1 MKTTQQY
8 KELHNV
14 EIMKEK
20 QNESDDTR
28 IYEILSK
35 YSTWFMKNNIEE
47 FQMFSKFW
55 NKKNPGPQ
63 TTGPIHDPATLCA
76 GHVAGGD

>member
-1 MKTTQQY
+1 MKATRQY
-8 KELHNV
+8 KEIHNV

-20 QNESDDTR
+20 QNESDDAR

-35 YSTWFMKNNIEE
+35 YSIWFIKNNIEE

-55 NKKNPGPQ
+55 NQ
-63 TTGPIHDPATLCA
+63 QYTTNYRSL
-76 GHVAGGD
+76 

>member
-1 MKTTQQY
+1 MKATQQY

-20 QNESDDTR
+20 QNELDDTR

-55 NKKNPGPQ
+55 NQ
-63 TTGPIHDPATLCA
+63 QYTTNYRSLSTNYLQQE
-76 GHVAGGD
+76 

>member
-1 MKTTQQY
+1 MKATQQY

-20 QNESDDTR
+20 QNKSDDTR

-35 YSTWFMKNNIEE
+35 YSIWFMKNNIEE

-55 NKKNPGPQ
+55 NQ
-63 TTGPIHDPATLCA
+63 QYTTNYRSL
-76 GHVAGGD
+76 

>member
-1 MKTTQQY
+1 MKATQQY

-35 YSTWFMKNNIEE
+35 YSIWFMKNNIEE

-55 NKKNPGPQ
+55 NQ
-63 TTGPIHDPATLCA
+63 QYTTNYRSL
-76 GHVAGGD
+76 

>member
-1 MKTTQQY
+1 MKATQQY

-35 YSTWFMKNNIEE
+35 YSIWFMKNNIEE

-55 NKKNPGPQ
+55 NQQYIALYEQITYNRNNER
-63 TTGPIHDPATLCA
+63 
-76 GHVAGGD
+76 